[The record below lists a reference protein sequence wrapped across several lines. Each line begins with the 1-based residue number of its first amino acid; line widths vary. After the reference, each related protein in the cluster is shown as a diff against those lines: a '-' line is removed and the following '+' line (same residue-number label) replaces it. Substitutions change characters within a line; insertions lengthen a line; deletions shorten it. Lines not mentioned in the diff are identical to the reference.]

1 MTFDV
6 INYTYSGLISIFSMI
21 MGMAYPL
28 INTAITEIDTKYGGN
43 RMSEKVLSESIYI
56 RFRAILAISIVV
68 SILTPFVLYYL
79 KGISDWKFYWVL
91 LQTIVVLLLVISFI
105 QLYDLIIRYKLPKKF
120 LAYNSRKDDG
130 KKDVVYLAEI
140 ARYAARRNDLE
151 LYLHCTT
158 EVGGRLLGELQ
169 NGKIQSTLSPFY
181 ANSYREECR
190 LTKESREALAI
201 FTSIVCDKN
210 IKDGMY
216 RVDCSLLNLFF
227 DTKKP
232 LLAGDRQI
240 IWRTV
245 QEAAR
250 NGNDEFVKQYWVY
263 AVQYYSLFDIS
274 RNFFGVDIE
283 QRRELEKEKEVFHKF
298 HTALLGMLLYLDRK
312 KCLTNVLYYSRTL
325 PYSYPLCCNSL
336 QGIFDEWKRFFS
348 NGNTMLLMLQMQ
360 DYPLVGNDHGVDSER
375 FLLHVM
381 ERMLAIQIL
390 RLKGIGY
397 NVEHHDPLD
406 NIVTGNTIEEKSEA
420 IVLLKR
426 MKIAID
432 EIFSEG
438 LEIILEKHVYF
449 DKKDSLFLI
458 ENNIQRL
465 ENDLADRDE
474 NPTID
479 TMKLSEIGTKIQNE
493 WNIFDMDLGEP
504 KGNVTYNTE
513 RYEREIRFDIP
524 KEMVCIG
531 YKQMK
536 NDGFVDTLIG
546 ALVYSVKGVKA
557 EAFKKADPVTTYRI
571 EYQDLGLALEKL
583 RLASEYVVLYNSINI
598 DLYYKCYKQYKGY
611 RVDASGLRF
620 LNEALLIEQ
629 HDYESKP
636 YMLVLKRDDLP
647 YLTIEKNGDDD
658 YSDEEQRFIE
668 TNIETNPANIES
680 LSQRYI
686 KAIVGLHYPKE
697 LRYIRIDIPYILS
710 DMDIDKIR
718 PIISLLG

>member
-1 MTFDV
+1 
-6 INYTYSGLISIFSMI
+6 
-21 MGMAYPL
+21 
-28 INTAITEIDTKYGGN
+28 
-43 RMSEKVLSESIYI
+43 
-56 RFRAILAISIVV
+56 
-68 SILTPFVLYYL
+68 
-79 KGISDWKFYWVL
+79 
-91 LQTIVVLLLVISFI
+91 
-105 QLYDLIIRYKLPKKF
+105 
-120 LAYNSRKDDG
+120 
-130 KKDVVYLAEI
+130 
-140 ARYAARRNDLE
+140 
-151 LYLHCTT
+151 
-158 EVGGRLLGELQ
+158 
-169 NGKIQSTLSPFY
+169 
-181 ANSYREECR
+181 
-190 LTKESREALAI
+190 
-201 FTSIVCDKN
+201 
-210 IKDGMY
+210 
-216 RVDCSLLNLFF
+216 
-227 DTKKP
+227 
-232 LLAGDRQI
+232 
-240 IWRTV
+240 
-245 QEAAR
+245 
-250 NGNDEFVKQYWVY
+250 
-263 AVQYYSLFDIS
+263 
-274 RNFFGVDIE
+274 
-283 QRRELEKEKEVFHKF
+283 
-298 HTALLGMLLYLDRK
+298 
-312 KCLTNVLYYSRTL
+312 
-325 PYSYPLCCNSL
+325 
-336 QGIFDEWKRFFS
+336 
-348 NGNTMLLMLQMQ
+348 
-360 DYPLVGNDHGVDSER
+360 
-375 FLLHVM
+375 
-381 ERMLAIQIL
+381 
-390 RLKGIGY
+390 
-397 NVEHHDPLD
+397 
-406 NIVTGNTIEEKSEA
+406 
-420 IVLLKR
+420 
-426 MKIAID
+426 
-432 EIFSEG
+432 
-438 LEIILEKHVYF
+438 
-449 DKKDSLFLI
+449 
-458 ENNIQRL
+458 
-465 ENDLADRDE
+465 
-474 NPTID
+474 
-479 TMKLSEIGTKIQNE
+479 
-493 WNIFDMDLGEP
+493 MDLGEP

>member
-181 ANSYREECR
+181 ANSYWEECR

-201 FTSIVCDKN
+201 FISIVCDKN

-227 DTKKP
+227 NTNKP

-274 RNFFGVDIE
+274 RNFFGVVIE

-312 KCLTNVLYYSRTL
+312 KCLTNLLYYSRTL

-348 NGNTMLLMLQMQ
+348 NDNTMLLMLQMQ

-406 NIVTGNTIEEKSEA
+406 NIVTGNTIEEKSES
-420 IVLLKR
+420 IVLLER
-426 MKIAID
+426 MKMTIN
-432 EIFSEG
+432 EICSKG
-438 LEIILEKHVYF
+438 LETILEKQVYF
-449 DKKDSLFLI
+449 TKEEALDLI
-458 ENNIQRL
+458 EKNIQRIKKDIKDK
-465 ENDLADRDE
+465 EV
-474 NPTID
+474 NPSID
-479 TMKLSEIGTKIQNE
+479 DQKFNAIWAMIHRA
-493 WNIFDMDLGEP
+493 WNNADMDLGEHR
-504 KGNVTYNTE
+504 GNVAYNTE

-557 EAFKKADPVTTYRI
+557 EAFKKINPVTTYRI
-571 EYQDLGLALEKL
+571 EYQDLGLALERL
-583 RLASEYVVLYNSINI
+583 RLSSEYVVLYNSINI

-668 TNIETNPANIES
+668 TNI
-680 LSQRYI
+680 
-686 KAIVGLHYPKE
+686 
-697 LRYIRIDIPYILS
+697 RIYHKDSIN
-710 DMDIDKIR
+710 KNH
-718 PIISLLG
+718 

>member
-140 ARYAARRNDLE
+140 ARYAARQNDLE
-151 LYLHCTT
+151 LYLQCTT

-181 ANSYREECR
+181 ANSYWEECR

-227 DTKKP
+227 DTQKP

-250 NGNDEFVKQYWVY
+250 NGNDEFVKRYWVY

-274 RNFFGVDIE
+274 RNFFGVVIE

-312 KCLTNVLYYSRTL
+312 KCLTNLLYYSRTL

-348 NGNTMLLMLQMQ
+348 NDNTMLLMLQMQ

-426 MKIAID
+426 MKMTIN
-432 EIFSEG
+432 EICSKG
-438 LEIILEKHVYF
+438 LETILEKHVYF
-449 DKKDSLFLI
+449 TKEEALDLI
-458 ENNIQRL
+458 EKNIQRIKKDIKDK
-465 ENDLADRDE
+465 EE
-474 NPTID
+474 SPSID
-479 TMKLSEIGTKIQNE
+479 AQKFNAIWAMIHRA
-493 WNIFDMDLGEP
+493 WNNADMDLGEHR
-504 KGNVTYNTE
+504 GNVAYNTE

-557 EAFKKADPVTTYRI
+557 EAFKKINPVTTYRI
-571 EYQDLGLALEKL
+571 EYQDLGLALERL
-583 RLASEYVVLYNSINI
+583 RLSSEYVVLYNSINI

-629 HDYESKP
+629 HNYESKP

-668 TNIETNPANIES
+668 TNIETIPTNIES

>member
-28 INTAITEIDTKYGGN
+28 VNTAITEIDAKYGGN

-140 ARYAARRNDLE
+140 ARYAARQNDLE
-151 LYLHCTT
+151 LYLQCTT

-181 ANSYREECR
+181 ANSYWEECR

-201 FTSIVCDKN
+201 FISIVCDKN

-227 DTKKP
+227 DTNKP

-274 RNFFGVDIE
+274 RNFFGVVIE

-298 HTALLGMLLYLDRK
+298 HTALLGMLLYLGRK
-312 KCLTNVLYYSRTL
+312 KCLTNLLYYSRTL

-426 MKIAID
+426 MKMTIN
-432 EIFSEG
+432 EICSKG
-438 LEIILEKHVYF
+438 LETILEKHVYF
-449 DKKDSLFLI
+449 TKEEALDLI
-458 ENNIQRL
+458 EKNIQRIKKDIKDK
-465 ENDLADRDE
+465 EE
-474 NPTID
+474 SPSID
-479 TMKLSEIGTKIQNE
+479 AQKFNAIWAMIHRA
-493 WNIFDMDLGEP
+493 WNNADMDLGEHR
-504 KGNVTYNTE
+504 GNVAYNTE

-557 EAFKKADPVTTYRI
+557 EAFKKINPVTTYRI
-571 EYQDLGLALEKL
+571 EYQDLGLALERL
-583 RLASEYVVLYNSINI
+583 RLSSEYVVLYNSINI

-620 LNEALLIEQ
+620 LNETLLIEQ

-636 YMLVLKRDDLP
+636 YMLVLRRDDLP

-658 YSDEEQRFIE
+658 YSDEDQRFLE
-668 TNIETNPANIES
+668 TNIETIPANIES

-686 KAIVGLHYPKE
+686 KTIVGLHYPKD
-697 LRYIRIDIPYILS
+697 LRYVRIDIPYILS